1 MSDKKDQ
8 PIEQY
13 NYRDKTAPKLSADF
27 QEKFTVDIKGK
38 KAIKVDGLVAL
49 AHTKGLKSMVTKVVQ
64 FPSKE
69 NGNMCVAS
77 THIVGYD
84 WNPIEEKICEVEY
97 EDFADA
103 CPENC
108 GKMTADAYI
117 RMASTRSVGRV
128 LRKYTNIDM
137 VTSEELKDV
146 VSETEPS
153 ITENQLADIKM
164 AIKSKSLTPDTFKKI
179 LKDVCGTDDIAHCER
194 LTAKQGESVLS
205 VLNAM

>member
-1 MSDKKDQ
+1 MTEKK
-8 PIEQY
+8 ETNEVY
-13 NYRDKTAPKLSADF
+13 NYKDKTAPKLSQEF

-64 FPSKE
+64 FPTNE
-69 NGNMCVAS
+69 NGHMCIAS

-84 WNPIEEKICEVEY
+84 WNPVEEKVCEVEY
-97 EDFADA
+97 EDFGDA
-103 CPENC
+103 CPDNC
-108 GKMTADAYI
+108 GKMTAEAYI

-146 VSETEPS
+146 VNESEPS
-153 ITENQLADIKM
+153 ITEDQLA
-164 AIKSKSLTPDTFKKI
+164 AIKSVLKEKGLTPDYFKKV
-179 LKDVCGTDDIAHCER
+179 LKDVCNFDDITHCER
-194 LTAKQGESVLS
+194 LTAKQGDSVLS
-205 VLNAM
+205 VLNAL

>member
-1 MSDKKDQ
+1 MAEEKKQSTGFNYKDK
-8 PIEQY
+8 E
-13 NYRDKTAPKLSADF
+13 APKLSKEF
-27 QEKFTVDIKGK
+27 QDKFTVDIKGK
-38 KAIKVDGLVAL
+38 RAIKVDGLVAL
-49 AHTKGLKSMVTKVVQ
+49 AHTKGIKSMVTRIVQ
-64 FPSKE
+64 FPSNE
-69 NGNMCVAS
+69 NGHMCVAA

-84 WNPIEEKICEVEY
+84 WDPIEEKICEVEY

-146 VSETEPS
+146 VNESEPS
-153 ITENQLADIKM
+153 ITENQLADIKT
-164 AIKSKSLTPDTFKKI
+164 ALKSKGLTPEDFKKI
-179 LKDVCGTDDIAHCER
+179 LKDVCNFEDITHCER
-194 LTAKQGESVLS
+194 LTSKQGDSVLA
-205 VLNAM
+205 VLKAM